1 MKKKTII
8 VLVCIFALLL
18 TGCGIEKV
26 KLPAQKD
33 VTSKNIKDVFSE
45 HGMKVGTCISANVI
59 NDKKMSAL
67 VLEQFNSVTME
78 NAMKPDYILNQKRSQ
93 AEGKLVVEFNQEAIS
108 VLSWAKD
115 NGLSVRGHTLI
126 WYSQTPEWIFHE
138 GFDTKSAYVGRDE
151 MLLRMES
158 LISGVFK
165 GLDRLGYIDLFYAY
179 DVINEAW
186 MEDGTIRKNHW
197 TETIGDDYL
206 WYAFYYADKYAPESI
221 DLYYN
226 DYNEQYKADTL
237 SAFVNTL
244 KGDDDRFMIDGIGL
258 QAHLFTS
265 DDIVGYLEAVDS
277 LSETGLKLEVTE
289 LDIGLG
295 KYQSPLSATDAN
307 LRTQGKFYYEL
318 INDLFERADSG
329 KVNMDS
335 VTFWGFSD
343 GISWRREYSPQLYD
357 SDLDPKYSLYG
368 VLQIKEYSGY

>member
-151 MLLRMES
+151 MLFRMES

-165 GLDRLGYIDLFYAY
+165 ELDRLGYIDLFYAY

-206 WYAFYYADKYAPESI
+206 WYAFYYANKYAPESI

-244 KGDDDRFMIDGIGL
+244 KDDDDRFMIDGIGL

-277 LSETGLKLEVTE
+277 LSETGL
-289 LDIGLG
+289 
-295 KYQSPLSATDAN
+295 
-307 LRTQGKFYYEL
+307 
-318 INDLFERADSG
+318 
-329 KVNMDS
+329 
-335 VTFWGFSD
+335 
-343 GISWRREYSPQLYD
+343 
-357 SDLDPKYSLYG
+357 
-368 VLQIKEYSGY
+368 